1 MAVSAKERL
10 KELGIVLPQV
20 SRPSG
25 SYIPAAASGYL
36 LFTAGQVPRVN
47 GIVKYKGKVGED
59 STLRMLTR
67 EPGSARSTA
76 WQPLN
81 RQWEVWIMWPGSL
94 R

>member
-47 GIVKYKGKVGED
+47 GIVKHKGKVGED
-59 STLRMLTR
+59 STL
-67 EPGSARSTA
+67 EDAYAGARICA
-76 WQPLN
+76 VNCLAAI
-81 RQWEVWIMWPGSL
+81 E
-94 R
+94 